1 MSSPS
6 TLPNPKKM
14 RGNRQKNKRKGPKPK
29 ADQPSRNNQ
38 QLRDWPN
45 ETPRP
50 STSRDP
56 TPTDKDECDLGPQGH
71 LLSKSNAE
79 ELSKNRQESPTSREN
94 EDECD
99 LGPQGHLLSK
109 STAEELSKNRQESPT
124 SRENEDECDLG
135 PQGHLLSKSN
145 AEELSK
151 NRQESPS
158 SRENASIKKCPCE
171 TKHPPLSDATQNKD
185 GAARE
190 DGKEE
195 VKDPFRWGPYIP
207 EVSSS

>member
-6 TLPNPKKM
+6 TSPDPKKM
-14 RGNRQKNKRKGPKPK
+14 RRNKPKRPKQK

-56 TPTDKDECDLGPQGH
+56 TPTDQYECDLGPQGH

-79 ELSKNRQESPTSREN
+79 ELSRNRQESPTSREN
-94 EDECD
+94 ASIKKCACETKDTPLSDATQKKDAAARED
-99 LGPQGHLLSK
+99 
-109 STAEELSKNRQESPT
+109 PT
-124 SRENEDECDLG
+124 PTDQYECDLG

-145 AEELSK
+145 AEELSR
-151 NRQESPS
+151 NRQESPT
-158 SRENASIKKCPCE
+158 SRENASIKKCACE
-171 TKHPPLSDATQNKD
+171 TKDTPLSDATQKKD
-185 GAARE
+185 AAARE

-207 EVSSS
+207 KVSSS